1 MMLGVKFMK
10 LKKYIKVISYFII
23 FTLLVGTNIGASMP
37 DTVKII
43 TEKGIIDTVHYENYD
58 LNVERIKIEGSDDI
72 VYCLEIDKKFPSGQ
86 TFLINGTNNEQIN
99 NVIAA
104 GYPNKSVAELNLD
117 NENQAYF
124 ATQIAIWSSVQGYDV
139 NKIKGDNPK
148 ILNAI
153 RTIYNDGVSGKY
165 KNKIQSKIYKTSDN
179 SIQEVIIISH
189 DDLMD
194 TLMSEEKAES
204 EQMEYA
210 PQEG

>member
-1 MMLGVKFMK
+1 MK

>member
-1 MMLGVKFMK
+1 MK
-10 LKKYIKVISYFII
+10 LKKYIKALSYFVI
-23 FTLLVGTNIGASMP
+23 FTLLVGINMGASMP

-43 TEKGIIDTVHYENYD
+43 TEKGIIDTVNYENYD
-58 LNVERIKIEGSDDI
+58 LNVERIKIVGSDDI
-72 VYCLEIDKKFPSGQ
+72 VHCLEIDKKFPSGQ
-86 TFLINGTNNEQIN
+86 TFMINGTNNEQIN

-124 ATQIAIWSSVQGYDV
+124 ATQIAIWSYVQGYDV
-139 NKIKGDNPK
+139 NKIKSDNHI

-153 RTIYNDGVSGKY
+153 RAIYNDGVSGKY
-165 KNKIQSKIYKTSDN
+165 KNKIQSKIYKTNDN
-179 SIQEVIIISH
+179 SIQEVIVISH

-204 EQMEYA
+204 EQMEFA

>member
-1 MMLGVKFMK
+1 MK

-23 FTLLVGTNIGASMP
+23 FTLLIGTNIGASMP
-37 DTVKII
+37 DTVKVV

-58 LNVERIKIEGSDDI
+58 LNVERIKIVGSDDI

-165 KNKIQSKIYKTSDN
+165 KNKIQSKIYKTSDS
-179 SIQEVIIISH
+179 SIQEVMVISH

>member
-1 MMLGVKFMK
+1 MKCKKF
-10 LKKYIKVISYFII
+10 IKVLSYFII
-23 FTLLVGTNIGASMP
+23 CTLLVGTNIGASMP

-58 LNVERIKIEGSDDI
+58 LNVERIKIVGSDDI

-165 KNKIQSKIYKTSDN
+165 KNKIQSKIYKTSDS
-179 SIQEVIIISH
+179 SIQEVMVISH

>member
-1 MMLGVKFMK
+1 MK

-23 FTLLVGTNIGASMP
+23 FTLLIGTNIGASMP

-86 TFLINGTNNEQIN
+86 TFLKNGTNNEQIN

-165 KNKIQSKIYKTSDN
+165 KNKIQSKIYKTSDD

-204 EQMEYA
+204 EQMEFA

>member
-1 MMLGVKFMK
+1 MK
-10 LKKYIKVISYFII
+10 LKKYMKVLSYFII
-23 FTLLVGTNIGASMP
+23 FTLLVGTNMGASMP
-37 DTVKII
+37 DTVKIV
-43 TEKGIIDTVHYENYD
+43 TEKGIIDTVHYEKYD
-58 LNVERIKIEGSDDI
+58 LNVERIKIVGSEDI

-86 TFLINGTNNEQIN
+86 TFLKNGTNNEQIN

-124 ATQIAIWSSVQGYDV
+124 ATQIAIWSYVEGYDI
-139 NKIKGDNPK
+139 NKINGDNPK
-148 ILNAI
+148 TLNAI
-153 RTIYNDGVSGKY
+153 RTIYSDGVSGKY

-179 SIQEVIIISH
+179 SIQEVMIISH

>member
-1 MMLGVKFMK
+1 MK

-23 FTLLVGTNIGASMP
+23 VTLLIGTNIGASMP
-37 DTVKII
+37 DTVKVV

-58 LNVERIKIEGSDDI
+58 LNVERIKIVGSDDI